1 MLARIMS
8 LRCASENMPLGLV
21 GLCITPTITLPKSA
35 TDCSMTSMWPRCSGS
50 KLPG

>member
-1 MLARIMS
+1 MLARIIS
-8 LRCASENMPLGLV
+8 SRCSRVNIPLGLV
-21 GLCITPTITLPKSA
+21 GLCITPTMTLPNRA